1 MRNPVSRLAA
11 VLFAIAAFAAP
22 QPSIAQSGPV
32 GIGFA
37 QAEEGTWYCRGDNTV
52 ATLDCARAACV
63 AGASGQDCYRTAWCY
78 PAQWGGLM
86 TVWLGEF
93 HSTQII
99 CGAPSQEALQQ
110 AMEAFCTGNPY
121 AVSCDLFLVID
132 PDGAETEVAL
142 SFTGGGAGVAP

>member
-1 MRNPVSRLAA
+1 MRKTFVHLVAC
-11 VLFAIAAFAAP
+11 LFACATLTLAQTAA
-22 QPSIAQSGPV
+22 AQSGPV

-52 ATLDCARAACV
+52 ATLDCARAQCT

-78 PAQWGGLM
+78 PAQWSGLM

-93 HSTQII
+93 HTTQII

-110 AMEAFCTGNPY
+110 AMEAFCIGNPY

-142 SFTGGGAGVAP
+142 TFDGGGADVAP